1 MNVPFVDF
9 HEQYHAVK
17 DKIDAG
23 LKKVFEDGSFILG
36 PQEKAFEEDFARYCD
51 ARYAVGVNSGTDAL
65 YLALT
70 ALNVGPGDE
79 VILPSFTFIA
89 TALCVSYTGAQP
101 VFVDIED
108 HTCNIDPERFK
119 SAITKKTRAVIP
131 VHIYGQP
138 ADMNEITA
146 IAQKHNIAVVE
157 DACQAHGAA
166 YQGKKAGSLG
176 DVACFSFYPTK
187 SLGAFGDGGMVVT
200 SQKIVYEK
208 VLMLR
213 DYGRTG
219 RYDHKIK
226 GHNSRLD
233 TVQAVVLAAKLP
245 LLDQWNKMRNDV
257 AAHYGKLLKGAEGIV
272 TPVLKKDRT
281 HVYQT
286 YAVRLPA
293 SLAGGRQAGI
303 PNRDKICDAMK
314 TKGIGVLIHYPIPLH
329 LQEAYADLGYKRGDF
344 PVSEKIAKEILSLP
358 MFPHMRKDQVEYVCE
373 NLKGLVISHQSSAV
387 S

>member
-9 HEQYHAVK
+9 REQYHAVK
-17 DKIDAG
+17 DKIDTG

-36 PQEKAFEEDFARYCD
+36 PQEKAFEEDFARYCE
-51 ARYAVGVNSGTDAL
+51 AQYAVGVNSGTDAL
-65 YLALT
+65 YLALL
-70 ALNVGPGDE
+70 ALDIGPGDE

-89 TALCVSYTGAQP
+89 TALCVSYTGAKP

-108 HTCNIDPERFK
+108 QTCNIDPARFQA
-119 SAITKKTRAVIP
+119 AITQKTKAVIP

-138 ADMNEITA
+138 ADMNEINA
-146 IAQKHNIAVVE
+146 IAQKHKITVIE

-166 YQGKKAGSLG
+166 YNDKKAGSLG

-200 SQKIVYEK
+200 SKKNVYEK

-272 TPVLKKDRT
+272 TPILKKDRT
-281 HVYQT
+281 HVFQT
-286 YAVRLPA
+286 YAVRVP
-293 SLAGGRQAGI
+293 G
-303 PNRDKICDAMK
+303 RDKICEAMK

-329 LQEAYADLGYKRGDF
+329 RQEAYADLGYKNGDF
-344 PVSEKIAKEILSLP
+344 PVSERIAKEILSLP
-358 MFPHMRKDQVEYVCE
+358 MFPHMNKDQVEYVCVT
-373 NLKGLVISHQSSAV
+373 LKELAGSEEKAIR
-387 S
+387 

>member
-51 ARYAVGVNSGTDAL
+51 TQYAVGVNSGTDAL
-65 YLALT
+65 YLAML
-70 ALNVGPGDE
+70 ALDIGPGDE
-79 VILPSFTFIA
+79 VIVPTFTFIA
-89 TALCVSYTGAQP
+89 TALCVSYTGAKP

-108 HTCNIDPERFK
+108 QTCNIDPARFE
-119 SAITKKTRAVIP
+119 AAVTPRTKAVIP

-138 ADMNEITA
+138 ANMNEINT
-146 IAQKHNIAVVE
+146 IAQKHKIAVVE
-157 DACQAHGAA
+157 DACQAHGAT
-166 YQGKKAGSLG
+166 YNGKKTGALG
-176 DVACFSFYPTK
+176 DIACFSFYPTK

-200 SQKIVYEK
+200 GNKSLYEK
-208 VLMLR
+208 TLMLR
-213 DYGRTG
+213 DYGRVG

-226 GHNSRLD
+226 GYNSRLD

-257 AAHYGKLLKGAEGIV
+257 AAYYGKLLKSVEGVV
-272 TPVLKKDRT
+272 TPAIQKDRT
-281 HVYQT
+281 HVFQT
-286 YAVRLPA
+286 YAAR
-293 SLAGGRQAGI
+293 I
-303 PNRDKICDAMK
+303 PNRDKICDTMK
-314 TKGIGVLIHYPIPLH
+314 TKGISVLIHYPIPLH
-329 LQEAYADLGYKRGDF
+329 LQEAYADLGYKKGDF
-344 PVSEKIAKEILSLP
+344 PVSEKIAQEILSLP
-358 MFPHMRKDQVEYVCE
+358 MFPHMSKGQVEYVCE
-373 NLKGLVISHQSSAV
+373 NLKELVISHQSSAI

>member
-9 HEQYHAVK
+9 HEQYHAIK

-36 PQEKAFEEDFARYCD
+36 PQEKAFEEDFACYCD

-257 AAHYGKLLKGAEGIV
+257 AAHYGKLLKSADGVV
-272 TPVLKKDRT
+272 TPVIQKDRT
-281 HVYQT
+281 HVFQT

-293 SLAGGRQAGI
+293 SLAGGRQAGV
-303 PNRDKICDAMK
+303 PNNRDKICDAMK

-358 MFPHMRKDQVEYVCE
+358 MFPHMKKGQIEYVCTT
-373 NLKGLVISHQSSAV
+373 LKELVGQKEKAV
-387 S
+387 R

>member
-9 HEQYHAVK
+9 CEQYHAIR

-36 PQEKAFEEDFARYCD
+36 PQEKEFEQAFAGYCN
-51 ARYAVGVNSGTDAL
+51 AQYAVGVNSGTDAL
-65 YLALT
+65 YLTLT

-89 TALCVSYTGAQP
+89 TALCVSYTGAKP
-101 VFVDIED
+101 VFVDIEEQ
-108 HTCNIDPERFK
+108 TCNIDPERFK
-119 SAITKKTRAVIP
+119 AAITKKTKAVIP

-138 ADMNEITA
+138 ADMNAITA
-146 IAQKHNIAVVE
+146 IAQRHNIAVVE
-157 DACQAHGAA
+157 DACQAHGAT
-166 YQGKKAGSLG
+166 YNGKKTGSLG

-200 SQKIVYEK
+200 SNKNVHEK

-233 TVQAVVLAAKLP
+233 TVQAVVLSAKLP
-245 LLDQWNKMRNDV
+245 YLDQWNKMRNDH
-257 AAHYGKLLKGAEGIV
+257 AAYYCRLLKDVEGVKTTVIQ
-272 TPVLKKDRT
+272 KDRT
-281 HVYQT
+281 HVFQT
-286 YAVRLPA
+286 FAVRLPGGK
-293 SLAGGRQAGI
+293 AGNSR
-303 PNRDKICDAMK
+303 RDQICDAMK
-314 TKGIGVLIHYPIPLH
+314 NKGIGVLIHYPIPLH
-329 LQEAYADLGYKRGDF
+329 LQEAYADLGYTRGDF
-344 PVSEKIAKEILSLP
+344 PVSERVANEILSLP
-358 MFPHMRKDQVEYVCE
+358 MFPHMKKEQIDYVCE
-373 NLKGLVISHQSSAV
+373 NLKELVISHQSSAIH
-387 S
+387 